1 MISQVTISWALII
14 NAGNHEHRDKNP
26 YILNSSFEIYGLGE
40 NNVTQLK
47 FPWFNFILFDPY
59 QILYNG

>member
-26 YILNSSFEIYGLGE
+26 YILNSSF
-40 NNVTQLK
+40 
-47 FPWFNFILFDPY
+47 
-59 QILYNG
+59 